1 MRLKIFLSIL
11 AFAVP
16 IACLNGVLEST
27 EAFCYST
34 IPVVGVSTETS
45 GFKSFSMTKRCNSK
59 KGEFVQIGNCWKPGD
74 LLSQRRYCLGE
85 GFIESEEAL
94 MDD

>member
-1 MRLKIFLSIL
+1 MRVNIFLSIL
-11 AFAVP
+11 SFAVP
-16 IACLNGVLEST
+16 IAFLNGVLEST
-27 EAFCYST
+27 EAFCSKT
-34 IPVVGVSTETS
+34 IPVAGWSAETS

-85 GFIESEEAL
+85 GFIELETAV
-94 MDD
+94 MD